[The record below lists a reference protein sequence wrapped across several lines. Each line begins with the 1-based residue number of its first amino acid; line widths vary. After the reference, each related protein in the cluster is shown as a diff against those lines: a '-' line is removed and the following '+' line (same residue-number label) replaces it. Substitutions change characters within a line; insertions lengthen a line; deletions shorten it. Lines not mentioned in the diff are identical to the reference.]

1 MIKFPYGHSDFHSLR
16 TEGYLYLDRTQH
28 IAELEAS
35 GKQLIFL
42 RPRRFGKS
50 LLLST
55 LENYYDI
62 NRVEDFDTLFGDL
75 DIGRNPTSEKNQ
87 YMVLRWDFSKVSA
100 QGDTATIRHNLFDHI
115 NQTISGFQDDYQSQL
130 RSTINITPHN
140 AIASFDALAQAVA
153 SSGYKLYLLIDEYDN
168 FANEV
173 LMQVHNSSQQRYEE
187 LVQSEGILKTLFK
200 SIKANASEGKIG
212 RVFTTG
218 ISPVVLSDMT
228 SGYNVATNIY
238 LTPKFN
244 ALCGIS
250 HDELAEITTQVSK
263 TCQQE
268 DGLPATLDTLRT
280 FYNGYRF
287 CSDSQQDC
295 VYNPTLVFYFL
306 RDYQEYCSPPER
318 ILDGNLAMDAGK
330 IRYIAGLP
338 NGESI
343 IRQIIDEQPAL
354 VLDALEDRFGVEALE
369 DRFGVEALR
378 EMQSGQ
384 KFMLSLLYYF
394 GVLTISGRSALGE
407 LAFGVP
413 NLVIRSLYVEELRK
427 RVLPDAQ
434 DGDKVQHLA
443 RDFYRTADLQ
453 PLAEFME
460 NQYFRVFSNRGYR
473 WSNELTIKTA
483 FLTLLFNDNFYIMDS
498 EPALARGYSDLTL
511 IVRPNMR
518 QYALQDIVLEFKYL
532 SLADVGLSGEVV
544 RGLSREEADRLPVVQ
559 AAIQGALVQLRQ
571 YRDVLVAKYQE
582 PERLR
587 CLAVVAIGFERVVWE
602 ELVVRTRMEEYAGF
616 GLRNLI

>member
-1 MIKFPYGHSDFHSLR
+1 MIKFPYGNSDFHSLR

-28 IAELEAS
+28 IPALEAA

-62 NRVEDFDTLFGDL
+62 NRADDFDTLFGDL
-75 DIGRNPTSEKNQ
+75 NIGQNPSPEKNQ

-100 QGDTATIRHNLFDHI
+100 QGDTATIRRNLFDHI
-115 NQTISGFQDDYQSQL
+115 NQTISGFQDNYQSQL
-130 RSTINITPHN
+130 RSTISITAHN
-140 AIASFDALAQAVA
+140 AIASFDALAQAVV

-173 LMQVHNSSQQRYEE
+173 LMQVHSSSQERYEE

-200 SIKANASEGKIG
+200 AIKANASEGKIG
-212 RVFTTG
+212 RVFITG

-250 HDELAEITTQVSK
+250 HDELADVAEQVCK

-268 DGLPATLDTLRT
+268 SGFPAMLDTLRT

-287 CSDSQQDC
+287 CSDIQQDC

-306 RDYQEYCSPPER
+306 RDYQEYCTPPER

-338 NGESI
+338 NGERI
-343 IRQIIDEQPAL
+343 VQQIVDEQPAL
-354 VLDALEDRFGVEALE
+354 VLDALEDRFGVE
-369 DRFGVEALR
+369 VLR

-394 GVLTISGRSALGE
+394 GVLTITGRSALGE

-443 RDFYRTADLQ
+443 RDFYRTAELQ

-460 NQYFRVFSNRGYR
+460 NQYFRVFSNRDYR

-483 FLTLLFNDNFYIMDS
+483 FLTLLFNDTFYIMDS
-498 EPALARGYSDLTL
+498 EPALERGYSDLTL

-532 SLADVGLSGEVV
+532 SLADVGLTGEAI
-544 RGLSREEADRLPVVQ
+544 RGLSRDESCELPVVKTSMQ
-559 AAIQGALVQLRQ
+559 AALGQLRQ
-571 YRDVLVAKYQE
+571 YRNVLVAKYQE

-602 ELVVRTRMEEYAGF
+602 ELVVAG
-616 GLRNLI
+616 